1 MASFDSI
8 PLFSTL
14 SPQARQFL
22 ASMTQ
27 ERILEPEQVL
37 FHEGEEANA
46 FYVVVSGSLSVFH
59 PCGDTICKIVNMV
72 RPGEPVGEMA
82 LFSEQKERRNAS
94 VKAEEKSVV
103 IVFPD
108 FTISMLREK
117 EPAILESLQQIIQT
131 RREMNTEKRDV

>member
-59 PCGDTICKIVNMV
+59 PCGEDACKIVNIIH
-72 RPGEPVGEMA
+72 PGEPVGEMA
-82 LFSEQKERRNAS
+82 LFAERKERRNAS
-94 VKAEEKSVV
+94 VKAEERSVI

-108 FTISMLREK
+108 FTINMLREK
-117 EPAILESLQQIIQT
+117 EPAILEALQQIIQA
-131 RREMNTEKRDV
+131 RVEMNAEKRDV